1 MSESV
6 KLAVFPVAGFGT
18 RFLPATKACPKEML
32 PIVDKPLIQYAVE
45 EAYEAGIRTMV
56 FITGRNK
63 WAITE
68 HYDVAYELERELE
81 EQGKS
86 ALLRA
91 VQQVKPAD
99 MNVIFIRQERAL
111 GLGHAVLCARSV
123 VRHQPF
129 AVLLADDLVMNT
141 GGASALK
148 QMIDVFE
155 KHQQG
160 VLGVMEVARE
170 DTHKYGIVTEGVGLD
185 ERLCTL
191 AGIVEKPKP
200 ELAPSRLAVVGRYIL
215 PARIM
220 DILQHTSQGA
230 NGEIQLTDAIARLID
245 EKTVLAYRFEG
256 KRFDCGDK
264 LGYLQANV
272 EVALQHELLGR
283 DFAHY
288 LKHYVNQLGE

>member
-81 EQGKS
+81 ANGKS

-111 GLGHAVLCARSV
+111 GLGHAVFCARSV
-123 VRHQPF
+123 IRNQPF
-129 AVLLADDLVMNT
+129 AVLLADDLVI
-141 GGASALK
+141 GEGDSVLK
-148 QMIDVFE
+148 QMVDVFE

-160 VLGVMEVARE
+160 VVGVMEVPRE
-170 DTHKYGIVTEGVGLD
+170 DTHKYGIVTEGASLD
-185 ERLCTL
+185 ERLCML
-191 AGIVEKPKP
+191 AGIVEKPEP
-200 ELAPSRLAVVGRYIL
+200 EQSPSQLAVIGRYIL

-220 DILQHTSQGA
+220 DILQHTAQGA

-245 EKTVLAYRFEG
+245 ERTVLAYRFKG

-272 EVALQHELLGR
+272 EMALQHPSLGR
-283 DFAHY
+283 AFASY
-288 LKHYVNQLGE
+288 LQGLF